1 MRVHDKERA
10 PRSPRRWERSSRGLS
25 EIQFLEAL
33 IEALRRHTCGHND
46 CLDIGKKWCFD
57 RAALRCRMRWV
68 GTSRTT
74 EVKAHA
80 CKKELARHFAS
91 KLKARA
97 GILALSAFSSL
108 FGMYKLQMLLGQAG
122 SDPVSG
128 HHTKHLWDLA
138 QNTQPKHNPSSL
150 RGADETG
157 VWVDYP
163 LLRGNKIV
171 DNSLVREALR

>member
-1 MRVHDKERA
+1 
-10 PRSPRRWERSSRGLS
+10 
-25 EIQFLEAL
+25 
-33 IEALRRHTCGHND
+33 
-46 CLDIGKKWCFD
+46 
-57 RAALRCRMRWV
+57 
-68 GTSRTT
+68 
-74 EVKAHA
+74 
-80 CKKELARHFAS
+80 
-91 KLKARA
+91 
-97 GILALSAFSSL
+97 
-108 FGMYKLQMLLGQAG
+108 MYKLQMLLGQAG

-150 RGADETG
+150 RGSDKTG